1 MSLNLRGKLSLANKT
16 LLGLIL
22 GGISGFIVGPSIVA
36 IQIVGDVF
44 LKLLQM
50 ALVPLIF
57 FSVVSAIAN
66 IGDVKRLS
74 RVGGKAIAL
83 FLLTST
89 AAAALGVVVSKL
101 INPGAGL
108 ILKDLPPV
116 KGLAEGP
123 EFSKT
128 LLAMI
133 PSNVIQALAEG
144 NMIQIIVFSVFA
156 GVAIISLREP
166 ERAQVTAIF
175 ATLFQFIMKV
185 LTLVIELSPYG
196 VFALMAVTTGK
207 YGAQVIGPLTK
218 FIVTIYVGIF
228 AQLILVLF
236 VLYFLFT
243 KQNPLTFFRS
253 ISPVWITSLSTCSTR
268 ATMPVTINTCEQ
280 NLKLPKELVGFTIPL
295 GASANMNGNALWY
308 SAVTVFVAQLVG
320 VDLSFSQQL
329 LVVLLSVLMTI
340 GSPGIPGG
348 IIVLTAVFL
357 KSFGLPIE
365 VIGLVA
371 GIFRV
376 LDMGLT
382 TINVLGTVFVTA
394 ILGRSDLAE
403 ARALEPA
410 TEES

>member
-1 MSLNLRGKLSLANKT
+1 MSLNAKWKLSLANKT

-22 GGISGFIVGPSIVA
+22 GGIAGIIVGPAIA
-36 IQIVGDVF
+36 PIQIVGDVF

-66 IGDVKRLS
+66 IGDIRRLS
-74 RVGGKAIAL
+74 RVGGKAIVL

-89 AAAALGVVVSKL
+89 AAAAIGVVVSKAL
-101 INPGAGL
+101 NPGAGL

-116 KGLAEGP
+116 KGLADSP

-133 PSNVIQALAEG
+133 PSNVVQALAEG
-144 NMIQIIVFSVFA
+144 NMIQIIVFSLFA
-156 GVAIISLREP
+156 GVAIILLREP
-166 ERAQVTAIF
+166 EKTQITAIF
-175 ATLFQFIMKV
+175 AALFQFIMKV
-185 LTLVIELSPYG
+185 LTLIIALSPYG

-207 YGAQVIGPLTK
+207 YGTQVIGPLSK
-218 FIVTIYVGIF
+218 LIVTIYAGIF
-228 AQLILVLF
+228 IQLILVLF
-236 VLYFLFT
+236 TLYFVFT

-253 ISPVWITSLSTCSTR
+253 ISPIWITSLSTCSTR
-268 ATMPVTINTCEQ
+268 ATMPVSINTCEQ
-280 NLKLPKELVGFTIPL
+280 ELKLPKELVGFTIPL

-320 VDLSFSQQL
+320 VDLSLSQQI

-365 VIGLVA
+365 VVGLVA
-371 GIFRV
+371 GIFRI

-382 TINVLGTVFVTA
+382 TINVLGTIFCDDDF
-394 ILGRSDLAE
+394 S
-403 ARALEPA
+403 PH
-410 TEES
+410 